1 MIVYY
6 VYTFDC
12 GGNYISCDVCHSVVA
27 VHFVGMLRS
36 ALPFSMT
43 TSKNSVTKCTSKAA
57 QWTIAWLPLFLC
69 LSPLHPGSHSPPL
82 PSTPP
87 PPHLPVQL
95 NCNQSTIAR
104 DVIRLTVLQIDKTRR
119 QKGKPGPALTEKDL
133 SDFYMIAVCGDQES
147 VLEEGLSVTEM
158 HQRWPNCRLFLHR
171 YSEDSFVTEHGPC
184 TSV

>member
-1 MIVYY
+1 MLCLSACPHQRIV
-6 VYTFDC
+6 
-12 GGNYISCDVCHSVVA
+12 S
-27 VHFVGMLRS
+27 L
-36 ALPFSMT
+36 
-43 TSKNSVTKCTSKAA
+43 CTSKLLYA
-57 QWTIAWLPLFLC
+57 QSHGFLC
-69 LSPLHPGSHSPPL
+69 SFVFLHFIPAPIHLPSSPPLTL
-82 PSTPP
+82 PSTPRP
-87 PPHLPVQL
+87 PRLPVQL

-147 VLEEGLSVTEM
+147 VLEEGLSVAEM

-171 YSEDSFVTEHGPC
+171 HSEDSFVTEHGPC

>member
-1 MIVYY
+1 MIVHH
-6 VYTFDC
+6 VYTFGC
-12 GGNYISCDVCHSVVA
+12 GGNYISCGVCHSR

-43 TSKNSVTKCTSKAA
+43 TSKNSVTMYIKAA
-57 QWTIAWLPLFLC
+57 LCTIAWLPLFLC

-82 PSTPP
+82 LSTPRP
-87 PPHLPVQL
+87 PRLPVQL
-95 NCNQSTIAR
+95 NCNHSTIAR

-147 VLEEGLSVTEM
+147 VLEEGLSVAEM

-171 YSEDSFVTEHGPC
+171 HSEDSFVTEHGPC